1 MWHIS
6 KIAEIQQQQLEMLDF
21 FPQSSCSFMPADG
34 LCWTQRCDRS
44 LCHATPRQ
52 KKKEPAQQMRNVSFS
67 PPLLGWWNKHKES
80 KQIAHDHSKNSTKV
94 PKHRTRYILV
104 VTKNISVTACHT
116 SSFKLKIY
124 HLLRTPARWQQI
136 YHGAVNNLLIWA
148 LKCRNTRSLKIY
160 CSFRNH
166 KFCWLFLTYHWVIG
180 LLQLLHSHLLHLNSS
195 ILHVYLK

>member
-1 MWHIS
+1 MS
-6 KIAEIQQQQLEMLDF
+6 GYNTAEKEGAITANEECVI
-21 FPQSSCSFMPADG
+21 FPTFSWMV
-34 LCWTQRCDRS
+34 
-44 LCHATPRQ
+44 RQ
-52 KKKEPAQQMRNVSFS
+52 
-67 PPLLGWWNKHKES
+67 KHKEN
-80 KQIAHDHSKNSTKV
+80 KKITQGHSKNSTKV

-148 LKCRNTRSLKIY
+148 VKCRNTRSLKIY

-180 LLQLLHSHLLHLNSS
+180 LLQLLHSHLLQLNSS
-195 ILHVYLK
+195 ILHVYLESDNQPHEAITHGYNSKAAQTLSASVAEKNYQWQI